1 MRTLIMNQ
9 KLHDILALHIIPGLF
24 RLRGGKEIWLDKNAD
39 LSRLGVE
46 STLVEAAHDITFEET
61 WDWNTLP
68 MGEEGSGLPA
78 RRLAA
83 ETVHFRDSY
92 VYKLDRATCGDCT
105 KRWGV
110 VVLPGSRV
118 LLTGF
123 SRQRFHLGVLVPR
136 NPFRIRREKIILCPQ
151 PYPGG
156 TYGDVLNVTLP
167 RLCRIL
173 MVMPEKEKA
182 EACVAMPFGMEII
195 HQLVERLGIPRE
207 RHIDST
213 RECFGLTRDGWA
225 YTCNTPLKVMAT
237 EKEYHYM
244 RDHLCPQHK
253 EAGKRRIYIKRE
265 KTRRI
270 LGEEQYLPY
279 FAEQGFEIFDD
290 TPRTL
295 DEQMAFFHG
304 AEIVAGAHGAG
315 QVNML
320 WANPDVKMLEAR
332 DGGLW
337 LNCFRLWSIYNK
349 APHLLLVD
357 WTRHS
362 EPAWAH
368 DSFYEDLVI
377 NPKAYVRAYRELMGS

>member
-1 MRTLIMNQ
+1 MNQ
-9 KLHDILALHIIPGLF
+9 KLHDLLAWYIIPGLF
-24 RLRGGKEIWLDKNAD
+24 HLRGGHEIWLDKFAD
-39 LSRLGVE
+39 LTHLGVE
-46 STLVEAAHDITFEET
+46 STLVEPAHDITFAET
-61 WDWNTLP
+61 ADWNSLP
-68 MGEEGSGLPA
+68 HGKENIEIPSRILPA
-78 RRLAA
+78 
-83 ETVHFRDSY
+83 ETTHFWDSY
-92 VYKLDRATCGDCT
+92 VYKLDRATFGDCT

-110 VVLPGSRV
+110 VVLPKARV

-123 SRQRFHLGVLVPR
+123 SRQRFHLATLIPR

-156 TYGDVLNVTLP
+156 TYGDVLNVALP
-167 RLCRIL
+167 HLCRIL

-182 EACVAMPFGMEII
+182 EACVAMPFGMEIT

-207 RHIDST
+207 RHIDTQS
-213 RECFGLTRDGWA
+213 ECFGLTKDGWA
-225 YTCNTPLKVMAT
+225 YTCNTPKEVMVT

-270 LGEEQYLPY
+270 LGEEEFLPVLR
-279 FAEQGFEIFDD
+279 EQGFEIFDD
-290 TPRTL
+290 TPRSL
-295 DEQMAFFHG
+295 DEQMDFFHG
-304 AEIVAGAHGAG
+304 AEIIAGAHGAG

-332 DGGLW
+332 DAGLW

-362 EPAWAH
+362 EPAWEH

-377 NPKAYVRAYRELMGS
+377 NPQSYVRAYRELMGM